1 MRAEQAEQDEDVD
14 EDEDEDGVH
23 AHLLRVK
30 VRYRPSGH
38 VLTGHVRRSRDLLR
52 VKVGV
57 KPIADDVVV
66 VRVARA
72 RRRCLTAETKLGGLD
87 PLRASAAPL
96 HRHRPPPTY
105 RSSEFGQL
113 GAAGLSL
120 RPCRQRP

>member
-1 MRAEQAEQDEDVD
+1 MRAEQAEQDED

-38 VLTGHVRRSRDLLR
+38 VLTGHVRRSRDHLLR

-57 KPIADDVVV
+57 QPITDDVVV

-72 RRRCLTAETKLGGLD
+72 RRRCLSAETKLSGLD
-87 PLRASAAPL
+87 PLRAPAAPL